1 MDEKPTPTQEEL
13 NLSKDETSED
23 SSKKTLSGEEST
35 GGFLKDKGEEVT
47 AVRDNSDQIDW
58 KSQAAY
64 YAAEMDNLQKRFLR
78 ESVELRKY
86 ANEELLKKIVPAL
99 DTLMLALKAAER
111 SKLAPENKDLFSH
124 KLFLSF
130 IQGVEMTAKQFENV
144 LQAAGVEFV
153 KSVGEVFDPTIHEA
167 LGQVNKADVKDNV
180 ITEEFERGFKL
191 QGRVI
196 RPAKV
201 FVNKN

>member
-1 MDEKPTPTQEEL
+1 
-13 NLSKDETSED
+13 
-23 SSKKTLSGEEST
+23 
-35 GGFLKDKGEEVT
+35 
-47 AVRDNSDQIDW
+47 
-58 KSQAAY
+58 
-64 YAAEMDNLQKRFLR
+64 MDNLQKRFIR
-78 ESVELRKY
+78 ESAELRKY

-111 SKLAPENKDLFSH
+111 SKLAPENKDLFSN

-144 LQAAGVEFV
+144 LQASGVEFV
-153 KSVGEVFDPTIHEA
+153 KSVGEVFDPTVHEA
-167 LGQVNKADVKDNV
+167 LGQVNRVDVKDNV

>member
-1 MDEKPTPTQEEL
+1 MDEKTTPSQEEL
-13 NLSKDETSED
+13 NISQET
-23 SSKKTLSGEEST
+23 TVESNHE
-35 GGFLKDKGEEVT
+35 KNSDPAQEEVT
-47 AVRDNSDQIDW
+47 IARDMSNQQVDW
-58 KSQAAY
+58 KSQASY
-64 YAAEMDNLQKRFLR
+64 YAAEIDNIQKRFVR
-78 ESVELRKY
+78 ESAELRKY

-99 DTLMLALKAAER
+99 DTLTLALKAAER
-111 SKLAPENKDLFSH
+111 SKLAPENEVLFSH

-144 LQAAGVEFV
+144 LQASGVEFI
-153 KSVGEVFDPTIHEA
+153 KSVGETFDPTIHEA
-167 LGQVNKADVKDNV
+167 LGQSNKPDVKDNV

-191 QGRVI
+191 HGRIV

>member
-1 MDEKPTPTQEEL
+1 MDEKATPSQEEIK
-13 NLSKDETSED
+13 LSQDEMN
-23 SSKKTLSGEEST
+23 KTEGHSLTDEVSGEAA
-35 GGFLKDKGEEVT
+35 KEEVT
-47 AVRDNSDQIDW
+47 SIGESTNQIDW

-64 YAAEMDNLQKRFLR
+64 YAAEMDNLQKRFIR

-111 SKLAPENKDLFSH
+111 SKLAPENKDLFSN

-144 LQAAGVEFV
+144 LQASGVEFV

-167 LGQVNKADVKDNV
+167 LGQVNRADVKDNV

-191 QGRVI
+191 HGRVI

>member
-1 MDEKPTPTQEEL
+1 MDEIATPSQEEIKI
-13 NLSKDETSED
+13 SKDEMSETEGRSLSD
-23 SSKKTLSGEEST
+23 QASGEVTKEEESRLT
-35 GGFLKDKGEEVT
+35 KEAANQV
-47 AVRDNSDQIDW
+47 DW
-58 KSQAAY
+58 KSQATY
-64 YAAEMDNLQKRFLR
+64 YAAEMDNLQKRFIR
-78 ESVELRKY
+78 ESAELRKY
-86 ANEELLKKIVPAL
+86 ANEELLKKVVPAL

-144 LQAAGVEFV
+144 LQTAGVEFI
-153 KSVGEVFDPTIHEA
+153 KSVGETFDPTIHEA
-167 LGQVNKADVKDNV
+167 LGQANKPDVNDNV

-191 QGRVI
+191 HGRIV

>member
-1 MDEKPTPTQEEL
+1 MDEKTTPSQEEL
-13 NLSKDETSED
+13 NISQETTVESNHEKNSD
-23 SSKKTLSGEEST
+23 PAQEEVQ
-35 GGFLKDKGEEVT
+35 EEVT
-47 AVRDNSDQIDW
+47 IARDVSNQQVDW

-64 YAAEMDNLQKRFLR
+64 YAAEIDNIQKRFVR
-78 ESVELRKY
+78 ESAELRKY

-99 DTLMLALKAAER
+99 DTLTLALKAAER
-111 SKLAPENKDLFSH
+111 AKLVPENESLFSH

-144 LQAAGVEFV
+144 LQAAGVEFI
-153 KSVGEVFDPTIHEA
+153 KSVGETFDPTIHEA
-167 LGQVNKADVKDNV
+167 LGQANKSDVKDNV
-180 ITEEFERGFKL
+180 ITEEFERGLKL
-191 QGRVI
+191 HGRII

>member
-1 MDEKPTPTQEEL
+1 MDEKLTPSQEEL
-13 NLSKDETSED
+13 KLSKDEMEEV
-23 SSKKTLSGEEST
+23 SGEETLSADEASSEDH
-35 GGFLKDKGEEVT
+35 KDKDEQVT
-47 AVRDNSDQIDW
+47 VIRETSDQVDW

-144 LQAAGVEFV
+144 LQASGVEFV
-153 KSVGEVFDPTIHEA
+153 KSVGEVFDPNIHEA
-167 LGQVNKADVKDNV
+167 LGQVNRPDMKDNV

>member
-1 MDEKPTPTQEEL
+1 MDEKATPSQEEL
-13 NLSKDETSED
+13 KLSKDSPDENLGEQALSEEA
-23 SSKKTLSGEEST
+23 SSEASKSS
-35 GGFLKDKGEEVT
+35 DEEVT
-47 AVRDNSDQIDW
+47 SIGSSANQVDW

-64 YAAEMDNLQKRFLR
+64 YAAELDNLQKRFIR
-78 ESVELRKY
+78 ESADLRKY

-99 DTLMLALKAAER
+99 DTLTLALKAAER

-144 LQAAGVEFV
+144 LQVAGVEFV
-153 KSVGEVFDPTIHEA
+153 KSVGETFDPTIHEA
-167 LGQVNKADVKDNV
+167 LGQSHKPDVKDNV

-191 QGRVI
+191 HGRVI

>member
-1 MDEKPTPTQEEL
+1 MDEKVSPSQDEPK
-13 NLSKDETSED
+13 LSKDETNQA
-23 SSKKTLSGEEST
+23 EEQSVADEASPEA
-35 GGFLKDKGEEVT
+35 LKDEEITVFRESSNQ
-47 AVRDNSDQIDW
+47 VDW

-64 YAAEMDNLQKRFLR
+64 YAAELDNLQKRFVR
-78 ESVELRKY
+78 ESAELRKY
-86 ANEELLKKIVPAL
+86 ANEELLKKTVPAL

-130 IQGVEMTAKQFENV
+130 IQGVEMTAKQFENI

-167 LGQVNKADVKDNV
+167 LGQVNRPDVKDNV

>member
-1 MDEKPTPTQEEL
+1 MDEKTTPSHEEL
-13 NLSKDETSED
+13 NISQETHSENTENNNEKNSD
-23 SSKKTLSGEEST
+23 QAQ
-35 GGFLKDKGEEVT
+35 EEVT
-47 AVRDNSDQIDW
+47 VARDVSNQQVDW

-64 YAAEMDNLQKRFLR
+64 YAAEIDNIQKRFVR
-78 ESVELRKY
+78 ESAELRKY

-99 DTLMLALKAAER
+99 DTLTLALKAAER
-111 SKLAPENKDLFSH
+111 AKLVPENEGLFSH

-144 LQAAGVEFV
+144 LQASGVEFI
-153 KSVGEVFDPTIHEA
+153 KSVGETFDPTIHEA
-167 LGQVNKADVKDNV
+167 LGQANKPDVKDNV

-191 QGRVI
+191 HGRIV